1 MGIRVSGKLGSG
13 TDIKQAYTIFE
24 KNVIMPLREEVEFIY
39 NSLFELVDMDVQLK
53 INEFQ
58 IIGEQ
63 IVDKT
68 EEQ

>member
-1 MGIRVSGKLGSG
+1 
-13 TDIKQAYTIFE
+13 
-24 KNVIMPLREEVEFIY
+24 MPLREEVEFIY

-68 EEQ
+68 EEQWFILSQKTT

>member
-1 MGIRVSGKLGSG
+1 V
-13 TDIKQAYTIFE
+13 F
-24 KNVIMPLREEVEFIY
+24 
-39 NSLFELVDMDVQLK
+39 NSLFDLVGMDVKLVVSDY
-53 INEFQ
+53 Q